1 MINDAQWL
9 EIGKIVAPQG
19 LKGEVRVY
27 PSSDFPERFI
37 KAGRRWL
44 QNPQTQEI
52 REIFLERGRYLE
64 GKNLYI
70 LKLQSIDD
78 RDLAEAL
85 KDYKLLVPE
94 TDRPHLSEDEY
105 HVADLIGLAVYHQVT
120 GELIG
125 TTIDVYSLGNDLLQV
140 ELAPQPDAEII
151 IGSIESITKT
161 RPKKTVFIPFVKA
174 IVPLVDLKRKRIE
187 IDPPSGL
194 LEI

>member
-1 MINDAQWL
+1 MHDEQWL

-37 KAGRRWL
+37 KAGKRWL

-70 LKLQSIDD
+70 LKLQGVDD
-78 RDLAEAL
+78 RDLAEVL
-85 KDYKLLVPE
+85 KDHKLLVPQI
-94 TDRPHLSEDEY
+94 DRPRLSEDEY
-105 HVADLIGLAVYHQVT
+105 HVVDLIGLPVYHQVT

-140 ELAPQPDAEII
+140 ELVSQPDIN
-151 IGSIESITKT
+151 SIESKTKT
-161 RPKKTVFIPFVKA
+161 RSKKTVFIPFVKA
-174 IVPLVDLKRKRIE
+174 IVTVVDLKTKRIE